1 MKVKKIMVA
10 SPIFGVHASTLQ
22 CSMLSKITSR
32 KRGRRGCC
40 LSRMRRS
47 WCCKHWTPPYFQ
59 SIVIE
64 VGIGYTKLKDA
75 IQGGKSWSRMV
86 RWLWN
91 RHMDLSLRV
100 VQGL

>member
-1 MKVKKIMVA
+1 MLPFKDEEELVLQ
-10 SPIFGVHASTLQ
+10 TLDA
-22 CSMLSKITSR
+22 
-32 KRGRRGCC
+32 
-40 LSRMRRS
+40 
-47 WCCKHWTPPYFQ
+47 PYFQ